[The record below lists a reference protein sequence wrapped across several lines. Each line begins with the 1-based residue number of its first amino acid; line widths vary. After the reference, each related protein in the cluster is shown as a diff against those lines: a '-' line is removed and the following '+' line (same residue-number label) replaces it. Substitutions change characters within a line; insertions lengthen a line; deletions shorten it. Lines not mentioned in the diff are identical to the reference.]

1 MKRNENLV
9 PLSRDHH
16 LGLLCSWKILQG
28 IKKGISYE
36 RIRMYIN
43 YYWENNLSTH
53 FEIEDQVLPELQNN
67 FLQTQ
72 MDKEHLEIRKL
83 ISCINQSQDVNLL
96 SDFAKAL
103 KNHIRFEERVVFP
116 NYEDQLT
123 QQQIKEIGRK
133 LGEIHQKEED
143 NYHDE
148 FWNIESIKYK

>member
-1 MKRNENLV
+1 
-9 PLSRDHH
+9 
-16 LGLLCSWKILQG
+16 
-28 IKKGISYE
+28 
-36 RIRMYIN
+36 MYIN